1 MAITQ
6 RAKPALESKSPSL
19 PIRLSA
25 EANCLGHQR
34 TRANA
39 ERVQPQTGSPNARR
53 PRCSSPAPATRGAD
67 NVSLRPPQAYA
78 SSTPLLR
85 IYPRCAK
92 LRQTKR
98 LWLSGI
104 RGVPCGSGR
113 APCGSGRRPRAPA
126 LTLGAE
132 TFVPAPAPWFS
143 RSHRVDKCPGLGAL
157 GSGRLGTGTLRRQAL
172 ASCAPAPCEP
182 LRLPGRQRTPRLGA
196 FPGAASSDGGSADDP
211 GGWRSAQ
218 GRRRVKRRNSVCC
231 PEEEE
236 GAIRAGP
243 WARLR
248 VTSV

>member
-1 MAITQ
+1 VLTTAPLSPLEYQADRSQPRHPKSMAITQ

-25 EANCLGHQR
+25 EANCLGHRR

-39 ERVQPQTGSPNARR
+39 ERVQPQTGSPNDRR

-143 RSHRVDKCPGLGAL
+143 RSRRVDKCPGLGAL

-182 LRLPGRQRTPRLGA
+182 LRLPGRQGTPRLGA
-196 FPGAASSDGGSADDP
+196 FPGGRYFR
-211 GGWRSAQ
+211 WRQ
-218 GRRRVKRRNSVCC
+218 RG
-231 PEEEE
+231 
-236 GAIRAGP
+236 
-243 WARLR
+243 
-248 VTSV
+248 